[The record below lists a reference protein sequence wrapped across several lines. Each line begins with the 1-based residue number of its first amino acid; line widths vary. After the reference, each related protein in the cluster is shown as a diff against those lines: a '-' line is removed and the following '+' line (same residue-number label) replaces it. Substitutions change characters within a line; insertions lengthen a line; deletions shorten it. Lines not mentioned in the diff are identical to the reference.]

1 MGLVGAIALHALVFV
16 SVGRRTLAV
25 SAEAE
30 APQTIELEETP
41 APELAATPIPEP
53 IPEATSEP
61 APAPANAPATAP
73 GAAASPPGIAQAPA
87 SATALEPAPSSSAP
101 MDFSLPESGRLS
113 ADQLGLGRR
122 NVFLGAFSENARDS
136 GSPAGASTAPDGT
149 QNVAPGIRQS
159 MRTALEEHDHELG
172 FYDVGGATV
181 GVAESVARPSDTPA
195 DSTAV
200 FEITADAE
208 GNVTSVT
215 LVDATQG
222 RTAWEPVAAS
232 LASALRAKR
241 LAMRGHAGAVITLE
255 VSSRWALPSGAHAG
269 HAVNTTGA
277 GPTDTGLAVAGN
289 FDLSDIGAR
298 PARSVHARIL
308 HERYP

>member
-1 MGLVGAIALHALVFV
+1 MGLAGAIALHALVFATL
-16 SVGRRTLAV
+16 GRRPPSVA
-25 SAEAE
+25 AEAE

-61 APAPANAPATAP
+61 SPAPANAPAVAP
-73 GAAASPPGIAQAPA
+73 GAASPPGIASAPG
-87 SATALEPAPSSSAP
+87 SATALEPAPASSAP
-101 MDFSLPESGRLS
+101 MDFSLPGSGRLT

-136 GSPAGASTAPDGT
+136 GTPAGASTAPDGT

-195 DSTAV
+195 DSTAI

-241 LAMRGHAGAVITLE
+241 LAMRGHPGAVITLE
-255 VSSRWALPSGAHAG
+255 VSSRWALPSGARAG

-277 GPTDTGLAVAGN
+277 SPTDTGLAVAGN

-298 PARSVHARIL
+298 AARSVHARIL